1 MQLSK
6 KVNKYYYNRLSY
18 NERSFIFRMGS
29 IIKVTN
35 GKGTHYKAVYEL
47 PPYVDGSRR
56 RTSKTFPVGTTLQT
70 VKKFLAEKE
79 REKDIGSS
87 LSLDYKLTF
96 SQFADIYFNTYTKFL
111 SASTYEG
118 YTRAYTN
125 KKAHGLRRYFGNVQL
140 RKITQRDL
148 QEYVNF
154 LSSQVSPKSTKNYIM
169 LLSVLFKLAVQ
180 QNIIPK
186 ESNPMQDIIKPR
198 QRKKEVE
205 AYNIDEFR
213 LLLKLS
219 SEDNNPHTKLI
230 IHLALL
236 SGIRRGEM
244 AALLWNDIDFE
255 HNCISINKS
264 RLTVHGVD
272 HIQPPKTDAGIRKI
286 FVPER
291 LMRVLKEYN
300 VQYKMNRLRFGK
312 DFIDSDY
319 VITHPNGKPMTPQG
333 VTNCYLRF
341 MERNKDKIR
350 YLKFHGLR
358 HTYAS
363 LLIEQGEN
371 PKTVQH
377 NLGHADVGLTLQIYA
392 HSYESAQKNAA
403 EKLNM
408 IADLDNKI
416 G

>member
-1 MQLSK
+1 
-6 KVNKYYYNRLSY
+6 
-18 NERSFIFRMGS
+18 MGS

-35 GKGTHYKAVYEL
+35 GKGTHYKAIYEL
-47 PPYVDGSRR
+47 PSYVDGTRR

-70 VKKFLAEKE
+70 VKQFLAEKE
-79 REKDIGSS
+79 LEKARGAN

-96 SQFADIYFNTYTKFL
+96 TQFADLYFETYTQFL
-111 SASTYEG
+111 SASTLQGYE
-118 YTRAYTN
+118 RAYTN
-125 KKAHGLRRYFGNVQL
+125 TKPHGLRVYFGDVQL
-140 RKITQRDL
+140 RKITQRHI

-154 LSSQVSPKSTKNYIM
+154 LSTQVSPKSTKNYIM

-180 QNIIPK
+180 QNIISK
-186 ESNPMQDIIKPR
+186 EANPMQDIIKPR
-198 QRKKEVE
+198 QRKKQIE
-205 AYNIDEFR
+205 AYNLEEFN
-213 LLLKLS
+213 LLLRLS
-219 SEDNNPHTKLI
+219 SDDENQHIKLI

-244 AALLWNDIDFE
+244 AALLWDDIDFE
-255 HNCISINKS
+255 NNSIMINKS

-286 FVPER
+286 FVPNH
-291 LMRVLKEYN
+291 LMRVLKEYQIRYN
-300 VQYKMNRLRFGK
+300 MNKNRFG
-312 DFIDSDY
+312 DEYIDSDY
-319 VITHPNGKPMTPQG
+319 VITLPNGRPMTPQG
-333 VTNCYLRF
+333 ITNCYLRF
-341 MERNKDKIR
+341 MRRHSDKIR

-363 LLIEQGEN
+363 ILIEQGEN

-377 NLGHADVGLTLQIYA
+377 NLGHADVALTLQIYA

-403 EKLNM
+403 EKLNTM
-408 IADLDNKI
+408 IDLDSKI